1 MGFTRFVSNFS
12 ETPVLDAQEEVVD
25 TEIAFDLVV
34 RDEENVFTYGGGR
47 VRVRASAVETDE
59 LLEAELDKAVEAIRA
74 KGDRAY
80 PKDRPEFCIDDCALE
95 RRLWLMA
102 KDKNM
107 LDRPTRRDPFGGR

>member
-12 ETPVLDAQEEVVD
+12 ETPVREGRRVID

-47 VRVRASAVETDE
+47 VRVLESAVETDE

-74 KGDRAY
+74 QGDRAY
-80 PKDRPEFCIDDCALE
+80 PKDHPEPTIDDSALE

-107 LDRPTRRDPFGGR
+107 VDRPDRRDPFGSR